1 MRKKRMVALT
11 RRPRFS
17 ACAAQDVQAALGP
30 NERPAVNTAQHGG
43 PFSLPTFVYAYNGV
57 VFEVLRNG
65 RLASV
70 TLWERRARA
79 H

>member
-1 MRKKRMVALT
+1 VLLPSPVA
-11 RRPRFS
+11 
-17 ACAAQDVQAALGP
+17 AAQDVQAAFGL

-43 PFSLPTFVYAYNGV
+43 PVGLPTFVYAYNGV

-70 TLWERRARA
+70 TLFEPQQRRGAQRA